1 MRFLFVFPHA
11 GGLRAFGAPI
21 RSLCEGGDEVVVL
34 LESLTPLAGP
44 FRALDDELDALA
56 VRPGGARY
64 ERDDD
69 ADLAESLRIWIDYLR
84 HFEPELAGAT
94 RFRERAGRPL
104 PKLMR
109 EEMDQVATAAPQL
122 RRSLAAGL
130 RAIERSL
137 PAPETV
143 VKSVERERPD
153 AVVVSPLLRRGSPQ
167 TPYLRAARRL
177 GIPSALL
184 VWAWD
189 DLVTRGLI
197 HELPDLVSVWNDAQ
211 REDAMRL
218 HGVPAER
225 VLVAGAPRFDAWL
238 GRTPT
243 SSPDDYRRRL
253 GLPGDRPHLLY
264 LCSGKRTAPD
274 EGDWIASWISALRRS
289 AHPELRDV
297 PVVVRPHPGVPPQ
310 GGSKRAQRLGEMT
323 DVVVDPPDGAR
334 EIDDATLGDYFD
346 AIHHSAAVVGINTTA
361 MVDAAVVGRGPHVL
375 LAKRYRETQENSPH
389 FGYLTSVG
397 GGLLVVTRDREDHH
411 AGLARALRGEDAEEV
426 AVRTRTFVGS
436 FVRPRG
442 VDEPVTPILVE
453 ALRGLAAQPAAA
465 TGPESTEL
473 ADELRA
479 VLARGSAKA
488 AEAGTP
494 SPGPG

>member
-1 MRFLFVFPHA
+1 MRQ
-11 GGLRAFGAPI
+11 
-21 RSLCEGGDEVVVL
+21 
-34 LESLTPLAGP
+34 
-44 FRALDDELDALA
+44 
-56 VRPGGARY
+56 
-64 ERDDD
+64 
-69 ADLAESLRIWIDYLR
+69 
-84 HFEPELAGAT
+84 
-94 RFRERAGRPL
+94 
-104 PKLMR
+104 
-109 EEMDQVATAAPQL
+109 EMDQVATAAPEL

-137 PAPETV
+137 PVPENV

-197 HELPDLVSVWNDAQ
+197 HELPNLVSVWNDAQ

-218 HGVPAER
+218 HDVPAEC

-243 SSPDDYRRRL
+243 STPNDYRRRL
-253 GLPGDRPHLLY
+253 GLPSDRPHLLY

-274 EGDWIASWISALRRS
+274 EGDWIAKWISALRRS
-289 AHPELRDV
+289 PHAELRDV
-297 PVVVRPHPGVPPQ
+297 PVVVRPHPGVPE
-310 GGSKRAQRLGEMT
+310 GGSKRAWRLRQMA

-334 EIDDATLGDYFD
+334 EIDDATLGQYFD

-361 MVDAAVVGRGPHVL
+361 MVDAAVVGRGAHVL

-389 FGYLTSVG
+389 FGYLTSDG
-397 GGLLVVTRDREDHH
+397 GGLVIVARDHEDHH
-411 AGLARALRGEDAEEV
+411 AGLARALRGEDADE
-426 AVRTRTFVGS
+426 AADRTRSFVGS
-436 FVRPRG
+436 FVRPQG
-442 VDEPVTPILVE
+442 VNRPVTPIVVE
-453 ALRGLAAQPAAA
+453 ALHGLGSQPSASPA
-465 TGPESTEL
+465 PESDL
-473 ADELRA
+473 ADALRSA
-479 VLARGSAKA
+479 LARRPSAV
-488 AEAGTP
+488 AEAADQ